1 MNRKQRKRK
10 QRRRTDRVRKS
21 MPQTEVDEDAGE
33 SIAEIEE
40 AQQDDHSEGPA
51 LDDIVAEAPA
61 RIAALREEL
70 VEVLAPFDAFDVIA
84 NLWVVNSPFDP
95 DTYRESAQEGLMSVS
110 DYVAQLCAE
119 RPSRAATGVGGGILD
134 GPILDRIDGIVRAIL
149 GLTDLSLS
157 AGARVA
163 EDPFE
168 SLRRQVVSR
177 RMFVQGPGFDFQ
189 EEAMLDRLFE
199 EERTRAEL
207 LDRVGFGARDGLA
220 IGEAIVEVAL
230 NRFSEQ
236 RTENRDVAKLLAKM
250 PPESADDLGD
260 PFKPI
265 AAQLAQLSETEKRAA
280 THRLE
285 IALSFTSLGRTM
297 AVRASEVA
305 AQSGV
310 DQERVEAF
318 LETFST
324 SFGRPVGSGLGTE
337 LQAIR
342 ERPLLVDDDGNCLL
356 VSHLALFWA
365 LRPAL
370 EESLKNTP
378 SWHRFERLRGREVE
392 RLALSH
398 LSGAMPGSRSW
409 QGVSFS
415 LEVDDEV
422 RTYDIDG
429 LLVCDTVMFVV
440 EGKSAP
446 LGAASRRGAP
456 ARLQKQLNDL
466 LVKAAHQAGRARRA
480 LAESGTTFRD
490 ANGEKIVLPD
500 EVSEIIPIV
509 VTLENLSEITTVIWE
524 LRETGLLEAGVPVP
538 WALNLYELELICDL
552 TEYPA
557 MLVQFLRRRSRLNE
571 LRRVHASDELDWWM
585 HYLERGLYFE
595 RELEGPEPPDS
606 IHLLSMTDPLDAYYL
621 WQRGARTKPAKK
633 PRQKLPTGLR
643 ALLDSI
649 NDQAPG
655 GFLEVEVA
663 LLELDN
669 PGRRELVRAFRR
681 IREATAEDHE
691 FHNLSITI
699 REQASLGIT
708 CMAAPGSDRRPLKE
722 RLAVLTTAKKHQT
735 RLRRWVGL
743 GWCAGTPPLIDVVDL
758 AIGDWAPDP
767 QLDELLEEM
776 GLEPSKPLSDSDP
789 VPVPPKG
796 LLRPPATT
804 RGQTR
809 RP

>member
-10 QRRRTDRVRKS
+10 QQRRTDWVRKS
-21 MPQTEVDEDAGE
+21 MPRTEVNEDAGE

-40 AQQDDHSEGPA
+40 ARQDDQSEGPA

-110 DYVAQLCAE
+110 DYVALLCAE
-119 RPSRAATGVGGGILD
+119 RPSRAATGAGGGMLD

-149 GLTDLSLS
+149 GLTDLTLT
-157 AGARVA
+157 AEARA
-163 EDPFE
+163 AKDPFE
-168 SLRRQVVSR
+168 VLRRQVVSR

-189 EEAMLDRLFE
+189 EEALIDRLFE

-236 RTENRDVAKLLAKM
+236 RVENRDVAALLAKV

-265 AAQLAQLSETEKRAA
+265 VAQLAQLSEAEKRAA
-280 THRLE
+280 TKRLE
-285 IALSFTSLGRTM
+285 IALSFSSLGRTM
-297 AVRASEVA
+297 AVRANEVA

-310 DQERVEAF
+310 EQVHVKAYLD
-318 LETFST
+318 TFST
-324 SFGRPVGSGLGTE
+324 SFGRPTGSGFGTE
-337 LQAIR
+337 LQTIR
-342 ERPLLVDDDGNCLL
+342 ERPLLVDGDGNYLL

-370 EESLKNTP
+370 EEGLKNTS
-378 SWHRFERLRGREVE
+378 SWHRFERLRGKEVE
-392 RLALSH
+392 RLALSY
-398 LSGAMPGSRSW
+398 LASAMPGSRSW

-415 LEVDDEV
+415 LEVDGEV
-422 RTYDIDG
+422 RNYDIDG

-466 LVKAAHQAGRARRA
+466 LVKAAIQADRARRA
-480 LAESGTTFRD
+480 LAGPGTVFRD
-490 ANGEKIVLPD
+490 PDGGVIALPD
-500 EVSEIIPIV
+500 QVSEIIPIV
-509 VTLENLSEITTVIWE
+509 VTLENLSEITTAIWE
-524 LRETGLLEAGVPVP
+524 LQETGLLEADVPVP

-557 MLVQFLRRRSRLNE
+557 MLVQFFRRRSRLNE
-571 LRRVHASDELDWWM
+571 LRRVHAGDELDWWM

-595 RELEGPEPPDS
+595 RELEESEPPDS

-621 WQRGARTKPAKK
+621 WQRGARTTPAKK

-643 ALLDSI
+643 ALMDSI
-649 NDQAPG
+649 NDQAPSG
-655 GFLEVEVA
+655 YLEAEVA
-663 LLELDN
+663 LLELDA
-669 PGRRELVRAFRR
+669 PGRRGLVRAFRR
-681 IREATAEDHE
+681 IREATTEDDE

-699 REQASLGIT
+699 REHASLGIT
-708 CMAAPGSDRRPLKE
+708 CMAAPGADRRRLKE
-722 RLAVLTTAKKHQT
+722 RLAVLITAKKHQT
-735 RLRRWVGL
+735 RLRRWIGL
-743 GWCAGTPPLIDVVDL
+743 GWCAETPSLIDVVDL
-758 AIGDWAPDP
+758 AIGEWTPDP
-767 QLDELLEEM
+767 QLDELLQEM
-776 GLEPSKPLSDSDP
+776 GLEPSNPLSNSDP

-804 RGQTR
+804 RGRTR
-809 RP
+809 RR